1 MPDWH
6 ESPLRQS
13 AEVVQ
18 LQPKPFWIV
27 QMPESGEIPESDTI
41 ASGAKPASGPSH
53 RLFVHVNPAAHGQG
67 HPSVP
72 AFPQDPPASGS
83 IASGLRSASGAG
95 VASVSTIAASS
106 AGFTGGAG
114 VSNEQAA
121 MPAAMAIAKA
131 MRKGVEARHLLPP
144 MFDFMT

>member
-1 MPDWH
+1 
-6 ESPLRQS
+6 
-13 AEVVQ
+13 
-18 LQPKPFWIV
+18 
-27 QMPESGEIPESDTI
+27 
-41 ASGAKPASGPSH
+41 
-53 RLFVHVNPAAHGQG
+53 LFVHVNPAAHGQG

-95 VASVSTIAASS
+95 VASVVETAASS

-121 MPAAMAIAKA
+121 LPATRDQTRSITAPARLKWLLAERALRIMAVII
-131 MRKGVEARHLLPP
+131 
-144 MFDFMT
+144 F